1 MSEKIVVG
9 RRSARPMP
17 SRVPKRPARP
27 ASAKKHAFGLKKSKG
42 KGINKAVKAKP
53 AKKKHGLKMFQKY
66 KKSVQSNNDAELN
79 LGGAP
84 IKSKNILIREQLTG
98 PAKLIGDNELD
109 MLIKMD
115 TSVNYIQKRMQ
126 SRLVVAIVC
135 VCVGLVAG
143 LVVPKSFGILFGLG
157 LALAGLTWY
166 MDQRKTIDFFR
177 KFQLK
182 RQIAFSQFTR
192 LAAAYLPELKE
203 GTNLYSIFAKIVP
216 RMGDQRDTAALQ
228 KLMIDMQNDPDDSGP
243 FLEFA
248 HEFSVSNRAELVML
262 TIQQMYRGDVEDE
275 SIRSLAN
282 DANEDMIKQ
291 CDTIIAYKLKH
302 FDNLTARVGIC
313 AMIPI
318 IGYFTLLVGSTVG
331 NALGSITGSIK
342 N

>member
-1 MSEKIVVG
+1 MAEKIVVG
-9 RRSARPMP
+9 RRSVRAMP
-17 SRVPKRPARP
+17 NRSPRKQAPV
-27 ASAKKHAFGLKKSKG
+27 KKHGFGLGKSKHRNIS
-42 KGINKAVKAKP
+42 KVSKTKP
-53 AKKKHGLKMFQKY
+53 AKKKHGLKMFKKY
-66 KKSVQSNNDAELN
+66 EDSVKSNNDAELN

-84 IKSKNILIREQLTG
+84 IKSKNVLIREQLTG
-98 PAKLIGDNELD
+98 PAKLIGDGELD
-109 MLIKMD
+109 MLVKMD

-126 SRLVVAIVC
+126 SRLVVAIIC

-143 LVVPKSFGILFGLG
+143 IVVSKSFGILFGLG

-166 MDQRKTIDFFR
+166 MDQRKTVDFFR

-192 LAAAYLPELKE
+192 LAAAYLPELKD

-291 CDTIIAYKLKH
+291 CDTIIAFKLKH
-302 FDNLTARVGIC
+302 FDNLTARIGIC

-331 NALGSITGSIK
+331 DALGSITGSIK
-342 N
+342 H

>member
-9 RRSARPMP
+9 RRSVHPMP
-17 SRVPKRPARP
+17 NRTPRRPAQ
-27 ASAKKHAFGLKKSKG
+27 AKKHGLGLGKHKG
-42 KGINKAVKAKP
+42 RSVNNGRKAKP
-53 AKKKHGLKMFQKY
+53 AKKNHGLKMFKKY
-66 KKSVQSNNDAELN
+66 EESVKNNNDAELN

-84 IKSKNILIREQLTG
+84 IKSKNILVREQLTG

-109 MLIKMD
+109 MLVKMD

-135 VCVGLVAG
+135 VCVGIVAG
-143 LVVPKSFGILFGLG
+143 IVVSKSFGILLGLG
-157 LALAGLTWY
+157 FAMAGLTWY
-166 MDQRKTIDFFR
+166 MDQRKTVDFFR

-302 FDNLTARVGIC
+302 FDNLTARIGIC

-318 IGYFTLLVGSTVG
+318 IGYFTLLVGATVG

-342 N
+342 H

>member
-9 RRSARPMP
+9 RRSVRAMP
-17 SRVPKRPARP
+17 NKSPRKQAPV
-27 ASAKKHAFGLKKSKG
+27 KKHGFGLGLGKHKG
-42 KGINKAVKAKP
+42 KSVNNGRKAKP
-53 AKKKHGLKMFQKY
+53 AKKNHGLKMFKKY
-66 KKSVQSNNDAELN
+66 EESVKNNNDAELN

-84 IKSKNILIREQLTG
+84 IKSKNILVREQLTG

-109 MLIKMD
+109 MLVKMD

-135 VCVGLVAG
+135 VCVGIVAG
-143 LVVPKSFGILFGLG
+143 IVVSKSFGILLGLG
-157 LALAGLTWY
+157 FAMAGLTWY
-166 MDQRKTIDFFR
+166 MDQRKTVDFFR

-302 FDNLTARVGIC
+302 FDNLTARIGIC

-318 IGYFTLLVGSTVG
+318 IGYFTLLVGATVG

-342 N
+342 H

>member
-1 MSEKIVVG
+1 MAEKIVVG
-9 RRSARPMP
+9 RRGARPMP
-17 SRVPKRPARP
+17 TRAPRRPAP
-27 ASAKKHAFGLKKSKG
+27 AKRHGLGLGKPKGREANKKRNSKS
-42 KGINKAVKAKP
+42 
-53 AKKKHGLKMFQKY
+53 AKKKHGLKMFKKY
-66 KKSVQSNNDAELN
+66 EDSVKNNNDAELN

-84 IKSKNILIREQLTG
+84 IKSKNVLVREQLHG

-109 MLIKMD
+109 MLVKMD

-143 LVVPKSFGILFGLG
+143 IVVSNSFGILFGLG

-166 MDQRKTIDFFR
+166 MDQRKTVDFFR

-192 LAAAYLPELKE
+192 LAAAYLPELKD

-228 KLMIDMQNDPDDSGP
+228 KLMIDMQNDPADSGP

-291 CDTIIAYKLKH
+291 CDTIIAYKLKR
-302 FDNLTARVGIC
+302 FDNLTARIGIC

-331 NALGSITGSIK
+331 DALGSITGSIK
-342 N
+342 H

>member
-1 MSEKIVVG
+1 MAEKIVVG
-9 RRSARPMP
+9 RRSVRAMP
-17 SRVPKRPARP
+17 NRSPRKQAPV
-27 ASAKKHAFGLKKSKG
+27 KKHGFGLGKSKHHNIS
-42 KGINKAVKAKP
+42 KVSKTKP
-53 AKKKHGLKMFQKY
+53 AKKKHGLKMFKKY
-66 KKSVQSNNDAELN
+66 EDSVKSNNDAELN

-84 IKSKNILIREQLTG
+84 IKSKNVLIREQLTG
-98 PAKLIGDNELD
+98 PAKLIGDGELD
-109 MLIKMD
+109 MLVKMD

-126 SRLVVAIVC
+126 SRLVVAIIC

-143 LVVPKSFGILFGLG
+143 IVVSKSFGILFGLG

-166 MDQRKTIDFFR
+166 MDQRKTVDFFR

-192 LAAAYLPELKE
+192 LAAAYLPELKD

-291 CDTIIAYKLKH
+291 CDTIIAFKLKH
-302 FDNLTARVGIC
+302 FDNLTARIGIC

-331 NALGSITGSIK
+331 DALGSITGSIK
-342 N
+342 H

>member
-9 RRSARPMP
+9 RRGVHPMP
-17 SRVPKRPARP
+17 NRTPRRPAQ
-27 ASAKKHAFGLKKSKG
+27 AKKHGLGLGKHKAKSVNNG
-42 KGINKAVKAKP
+42 RKAKP
-53 AKKKHGLKMFQKY
+53 AKKNHGLKMFKKY
-66 KKSVQSNNDAELN
+66 EESVKNNNDAELN

-84 IKSKNILIREQLTG
+84 IKSKNILVREQLTG

-109 MLIKMD
+109 MLVKMD

-135 VCVGLVAG
+135 VCVGIVAG
-143 LVVPKSFGILFGLG
+143 IVVSKSFGILLGLG
-157 LALAGLTWY
+157 FAMAGLTWY
-166 MDQRKTIDFFR
+166 MDQRKTVDFFR

-302 FDNLTARVGIC
+302 FDNLTARIGIS

-318 IGYFTLLVGSTVG
+318 IGYFTLLVGATVG

-342 N
+342 H

>member
-9 RRSARPMP
+9 RRGVHPMP
-17 SRVPKRPARP
+17 NRTPRRPAK
-27 ASAKKHAFGLKKSKG
+27 AKKHGLGLGKHKG
-42 KGINKAVKAKP
+42 KSVNNGRKAKP
-53 AKKKHGLKMFQKY
+53 AKKNHGLKMFKKY
-66 KKSVQSNNDAELN
+66 EESVKNNNDAELN

-84 IKSKNILIREQLTG
+84 IKSKNILVREQLTG

-109 MLIKMD
+109 MLVKMD

-135 VCVGLVAG
+135 VCVGIVAG
-143 LVVPKSFGILFGLG
+143 IVVSKSFGILLGLG
-157 LALAGLTWY
+157 FVMAGLTWY
-166 MDQRKTIDFFR
+166 MDQRKTVDFFR

-302 FDNLTARVGIC
+302 FDNLTARIGIC

-318 IGYFTLLVGSTVG
+318 IGYFTLLVGATVG

-342 N
+342 H